1 MLTHYSYSKRAKTF
15 IALSLTIAGMRI
27 SFSAVPLVQNG
38 GFETTGW
45 WSTQGPAGRV
55 NINPHTGSYSMRA
68 TAGNNGAWQAVYVT
82 PGTSYTLTAWGMKDS
97 TLANLMIFVKYDGIE
112 TDRYFTSTAYAQ
124 NSITFTPRITTTCYV
139 GVWAW
144 NGSGYGYV
152 DDFVLA
158 PTTSATPPP
167 SSNGLLSGLYA
178 YYKLDEA
185 SGAGAL
191 DAGSGG
197 RNLIQS
203 NGGGIIGS
211 VPGIVNTAR
220 SFPGTAMFIR
230 NVSTTD
236 FSPRSNHFFVTF
248 WAKAGSLGQR
258 EMEMVSK
265 FTSETGNKEWIVFL
279 DLSSRKPIFF
289 ASSDGNTVTSVT
301 GSLPFANTS
310 TWYFIAAGWD
320 GNNIKI
326 SVNGGPYV
334 TASFVGPIFAGAAV
348 FTIGSENGTLPW
360 IGQIDEM
367 AIWIGRNDLTISDVQ
382 QIYNNGAGLPFS
394 SFH

>member
-1 MLTHYSYSKRAKTF
+1 VKKGGPFLYQPIEFKATALAMKYSTSRSSLRPAF
-15 IALSLTIAGMRI
+15 VLISLVLVCFALSPAANAQAPNIFTADNPSGSVNSGGANLAY
-27 SFSAVPLVQNG
+27 LQN
-38 GFETTGW
+38 TTGGDV
-45 WSTQGPAGRV
+45 TLTLDGNTITTKANRL
-55 NINPHTGSYSMRA
+55 NIFDKSS
-68 TAGNNGAWQAVYVT
+68 GAWIPKVILNPQSQPISTSQPT
-82 PGTSYTLTAWGMKDS
+82 P
-97 TLANLMIFVKYDGIE
+97 
-112 TDRYFTSTAYAQ
+112 
-124 NSITFTPRITTTCYV
+124 TP
-139 GVWAW
+139 
-144 NGSGYGYV
+144 S
-152 DDFVLA
+152 
-158 PTTSATPPP
+158 PTPTG
-167 SSNGLLSGLYA
+167 NGLLTGLYA